1 MAEKID
7 NLQKLTPAQFNKSVD
22 RGLKEMESQISN
34 LSKRVLG
41 AKTIQSGMLS
51 QTNMGR
57 EVMVDNQKELDKLK
71 EEYAQAKKDSVIAK
85 SNYPKVLERGDFVT
99 MTVTPDEHVSR
110 WPYTDMLMRPHRGR
124 KSSPSA
130 EKRS

>member
-7 NLQKLTPAQFNKSVD
+7 NLQKLTPAQFNKSID

-34 LSKRVLG
+34 LSKRVIG
-41 AKTIQSGMLS
+41 AKTIQAGMLS

-57 EVMVDNQKELDKLK
+57 ETMIANQKRLDKLK
-71 EEYAQAKKDSVIAK
+71 EEYTKAKQDSIVAK
-85 SNYPKVLERGDFVT
+85 NNYPKVLDRGDFVT

-124 KSSPSA
+124 KASESS
-130 EKRS
+130 EK

>member
-7 NLQKLTPAQFNKSVD
+7 NLQKLTPAQFNKSID

-41 AKTIQSGMLS
+41 AKTIQAGMLS

-57 EVMVDNQKELDKLK
+57 ETMVANQKRLDKLK
-71 EEYAQAKKDSVIAK
+71 EEYTKAKQDSIVAK
-85 SNYPKVLERGDFVT
+85 NNYPKVLDKGDFVT

-124 KSSPSA
+124 KASESS
-130 EKRS
+130 EK

>member
-7 NLQKLTPAQFNKSVD
+7 NLQKLTPAQFNKSID

-41 AKTIQSGMLS
+41 AKTIQAGMLS

-57 EVMVDNQKELDKLK
+57 ETMVANQKRLDKLK
-71 EEYAQAKKDSVIAK
+71 EEYTKAKQDSTVAK
-85 SNYPKVLERGDFVT
+85 NNYPKVLDRGDFVT

-124 KSSPSA
+124 KASESS
-130 EKRS
+130 EK

>member
-7 NLQKLTPAQFNKSVD
+7 NLQKLTPAQFNKSID

-34 LSKRVLG
+34 LSKRVIG
-41 AKTIQSGMLS
+41 AKTIQAGMLS

-57 EVMVDNQKELDKLK
+57 ETMVANQKRLDKLK
-71 EEYAQAKKDSVIAK
+71 EEYTKAKQDSIVAK
-85 SNYPKVLERGDFVT
+85 NNYPKVLDRGDFVT
-99 MTVTPDEHVSR
+99 MTVTPDKHVSR

-124 KSSPSA
+124 KASESS
-130 EKRS
+130 EK

>member
-7 NLQKLTPAQFNKSVD
+7 NLQKLTPAQFNKSID

-41 AKTIQSGMLS
+41 AKTIQAGMLS
-51 QTNMGR
+51 QTNIGR
-57 EVMVDNQKELDKLK
+57 ETMVANQKRLDKLK
-71 EEYAQAKKDSVIAK
+71 EEYTKAKQDSIVAK
-85 SNYPKVLERGDFVT
+85 NNYPKVLDRGDFVT

-124 KSSPSA
+124 KASESS
-130 EKRS
+130 EK

>member
-7 NLQKLTPAQFNKSVD
+7 NLQKLTPAQFNKSID

-34 LSKRVLG
+34 LSKRVIG
-41 AKTIQSGMLS
+41 AKTIQAGMLS

-57 EVMVDNQKELDKLK
+57 ETMVANQKRLDKLK
-71 EEYAQAKKDSVIAK
+71 EEYTKAKQDSIVAK
-85 SNYPKVLERGDFVT
+85 NNYPKVLDRGDFVT

-110 WPYTDMLMRPHRGR
+110 WPYTDMLMRAHRGR
-124 KSSPSA
+124 KASGSS
-130 EKRS
+130 EK

>member
-1 MAEKID
+1 MAEKND
-7 NLQKLTPAQFNKSVD
+7 NLQKLTPAQFNKSID

-41 AKTIQSGMLS
+41 AKTIQAGMLS

-57 EVMVDNQKELDKLK
+57 ETMVANQKQLDKLK
-71 EEYAQAKKDSVIAK
+71 EEYTKAKQDSIVAK
-85 SNYPKVLERGDFVT
+85 NNYPKVLDRGDFVT
-99 MTVTPDEHVSR
+99 MTVTPDEHVYR

-124 KSSPSA
+124 KASESS
-130 EKRS
+130 EK

>member
-1 MAEKID
+1 MAEKIE
-7 NLQKLTPAQFNKSVD
+7 NLQKLTPAQFNKSID

-34 LSKRVLG
+34 LSKRVPR
-41 AKTIQSGMLS
+41 AKTIQAGMLS

-57 EVMVDNQKELDKLK
+57 ETMVANQKRLDKLK
-71 EEYAQAKKDSVIAK
+71 EEYTKAKQDSTVAK
-85 SNYPKVLERGDFVT
+85 NNYPKVLDRGDFVT

-124 KSSPSA
+124 KASESS
-130 EKRS
+130 EK

>member
-7 NLQKLTPAQFNKSVD
+7 NLQILTPAQFNKSID

-34 LSKRVLG
+34 LSKRVPR
-41 AKTIQSGMLS
+41 AKTTQAGMLS

-71 EEYAQAKKDSVIAK
+71 EEYAQAKQDSIVAK
-85 SNYPKVLERGDFVT
+85 NNYPKVLDRGDFVT
-99 MTVTPDEHVSR
+99 MTVTPNEHVSR
-110 WPYTDMLMRPHRGR
+110 WPYTDTLMRPHRGR
-124 KSSPSA
+124 KASASS
-130 EKRS
+130 EK

>member
-7 NLQKLTPAQFNKSVD
+7 NLQKLTPAQFNKSID

-34 LSKRVLG
+34 LSKRVIG
-41 AKTIQSGMLS
+41 AKTIQAGMLS

-57 EVMVDNQKELDKLK
+57 ETMIANQKRLDKLK
-71 EEYAQAKKDSVIAK
+71 EEYTKAKQDSIVAK
-85 SNYPKVLERGDFVT
+85 NNYPKVLDRGDFVT

-124 KSSPSA
+124 KASGSS
-130 EKRS
+130 EK

>member
-7 NLQKLTPAQFNKSVD
+7 NLQKLTPAQFNKSID

-41 AKTIQSGMLS
+41 AKTIQAGMLS

-57 EVMVDNQKELDKLK
+57 ETMVANQKRLDKLK
-71 EEYAQAKKDSVIAK
+71 EEYTKAKQDSIVAK
-85 SNYPKVLERGDFVT
+85 NNYPKVLDRGDFVT

-124 KSSPSA
+124 KASESS
-130 EKRS
+130 EK

>member
-7 NLQKLTPAQFNKSVD
+7 NLQKLTPAQFNKSID

-34 LSKRVLG
+34 LSKRVIG

-57 EVMVDNQKELDKLK
+57 ETMIANQKRLDKLK
-71 EEYAQAKKDSVIAK
+71 EEYTKAKQDSIVAK
-85 SNYPKVLERGDFVT
+85 NNYPKVLDRGDFVT

-124 KSSPSA
+124 KASESS
-130 EKRS
+130 EK

>member
-7 NLQKLTPAQFNKSVD
+7 NLQKLTPAQFNKSID

-34 LSKRVLG
+34 LSKRVIG
-41 AKTIQSGMLS
+41 AKTIQAGMLS

-57 EVMVDNQKELDKLK
+57 ETMVANQKRLDKLK
-71 EEYAQAKKDSVIAK
+71 EEYTKAKQDSIVAK
-85 SNYPKVLERGDFVT
+85 NNYPKVLDRGDFVT

-124 KSSPSA
+124 KASESS
-130 EKRS
+130 EK

>member
-7 NLQKLTPAQFNKSVD
+7 NLQKLTPAQFNKSID

-34 LSKRVLG
+34 LSKRVIG

-57 EVMVDNQKELDKLK
+57 ETMVANQKRLDKLK
-71 EEYAQAKKDSVIAK
+71 EEYTKAKQDSIVAK
-85 SNYPKVLERGDFVT
+85 NNYPKVLDRGDFVT

-124 KSSPSA
+124 KASESS
-130 EKRS
+130 EK